1 MAIKRA
7 KRLSVFVGFLT
18 RERPVGPLSLQL
30 VCCGHVV
37 MKVTHALSEARP
49 VGPLHRPPQWLHRK
63 RGEGG
68 GLSVLSCGLAAVNRR
83 GLEIE
88 PTS

>member
-18 RERPVGPLSLQL
+18 RENLQTGRPVGPLSLQL

-49 VGPLHRPPQWLHRK
+49 PQWLHRK
-63 RGEGG
+63 RGGGSG